1 MNTPIRI
8 RYMNN
13 ESQEMEDIIYELLKK
28 NQKIEDI
35 IKEILVIEDKEIIKK
50 RLNYILFLLSN

>member
-1 MNTPIRI
+1 MDTPIRI

-13 ESQEMEDIIYELLKK
+13 ETQEMEDIIYELIKK

-35 IKEILVIEDKEIIKK
+35 IRETIKETDIETIKK
-50 RLNYILFLLSN
+50 KLNHILFLILN